1 MSGAEQCPTC
11 PRVVAAG
18 EVCPDC
24 EPDVAAALDVCDG
37 IVDAGV
43 PPEVAQMAV
52 ALAIESV
59 REQCAEVAERIA
71 YLYREASLRSTIDR
85 EVNVARGVV
94 AERIAREIR
103 ALGLVR
109 IG

>member
-18 EVCPDC
+18 EVCPGC

-37 IVDAGV
+37 IADARVSPGV
-43 PPEVAQMAV
+43 VRVEVAAS
-52 ALAIESV
+52 LA
-59 REQCAEVAERIA
+59 AEREEIA
-71 YLYREASLRSTIDR
+71 TMLD
-85 EVNVARGVV
+85 VAGHPTL
-94 AERIAREIR
+94 ARRVR
-103 ALGLVR
+103 ARGLVR